1 MVKINCNERIFMRRI
16 IYLLAAVLFTTTFIG
31 CEGDFRPRAVGTLGD
46 AVVVM
51 DSTQFDSETAQA
63 IRDVYGQG
71 IQTLPAWEPMMDL
84 RFEDFRNNDE
94 LERLRKNKNLIIAA
108 PINDSTNTA
117 EFVRALLSDEVKQEV
132 EQGNLFAFPLQNEWY
147 KDQFTVILT
156 STSDSLLAQKIR
168 RSKETLADQLLQK
181 EFQRRKEEM
190 YARAEQTQVSDSLW
204 SKYGWMMRVQHDWR
218 PNIDTIYTEDG
229 IDNHFYTMRRNLP
242 DNRRWFWAW
251 WINDAPP
258 KDVLSPQW
266 INAKR
271 DSLMRKWIRGT
282 RDSSYVT
289 TDYEHFPVTTDTL
302 TIDGREAY
310 ETRGVWRM
318 TYDAMAG
325 PFVNMTIYDELNDRL
340 FMLEFGQ
347 FAPKYRA
354 DKRRFVRQ
362 FQVMLRTFESDS
374 SWNDNQQNMTVSGE

>member
-1 MVKINCNERIFMRRI
+1 MVKSNCNEHNFMRRI
-16 IYLLAAVLFTTTFIG
+16 IYLFAAVAFTTTIIS
-31 CEGDFRPRAVGTLGD
+31 CEGDFRPQAVGTLGE

-51 DSTQFDSETAQA
+51 DSTQFDSETAKA

-84 RFEDFRNNDE
+84 RFEDFSNNDE
-94 LERLRKNKNLIIAA
+94 LERLRKNKNLIVAA

-117 EFVRALLSDEVKQEV
+117 EFVRALLSEEVTQEVK
-132 EQGNLFAFPLQNEWY
+132 QGNLFAFPLQNEWY

-168 RSKETLADQLLQK
+168 SSEETLTDQILKK
-181 EFQRRKEEM
+181 EFQRRKAEM
-190 YARAEQTQVSDSLW
+190 YARAEQTEISDSLW
-204 SKYGWMMRVQHDWR
+204 TKYGWMMRVQHDWR
-218 PNIDTIYTEDG
+218 PNIDTTYTENG
-229 IDNHFYTMRRNLP
+229 NEQHFLTMRRNLP

-258 KDVLSPQW
+258 KEVLSPQW

-271 DSLMRKWIRGT
+271 DTLMRKWIRGT

-302 TIDGREAY
+302 TIDGHEAY

-374 SWNDNQQNMTVSGE
+374 SWNNNQQNMTISGE